1 MNDNNTS
8 ISGYILSPH
17 FLRSALTVVIGNLIY
32 AIGVALFIL
41 PSGLITGGTTGIAI
55 ITNHN
60 FGISI
65 SIFVAIF
72 NAVMFVAGFALL
84 GKEFALT
91 TLISTFAYPALL
103 GFLQKLIGPF
113 KLTDDLFLSALFG
126 GLCIGLSLAMII
138 RIGASTGGMDIPP
151 LVLNKYF
158 RVPVSV
164 SLYVFDFII
173 LIGQMMF
180 SPTRTSLYGIVL
192 VLVYTIT
199 LDRLLAIGASKTKL
213 EIVTKSSK
221 EIKKAILQDIDRSV
235 TLLHGQT
242 GYLGRETDIVLTIIS
257 SRELYKVERLV
268 HKLDPDAF
276 IILSKVGSVSGRG
289 FSREKRYIDKK

>member
-84 GKEFALT
+84 GKKFALT
-91 TLISTFAYPALL
+91 TLINT
-103 GFLQKLIGPF
+103 
-113 KLTDDLFLSALFG
+113 
-126 GLCIGLSLAMII
+126 
-138 RIGASTGGMDIPP
+138 
-151 LVLNKYF
+151 
-158 RVPVSV
+158 
-164 SLYVFDFII
+164 
-173 LIGQMMF
+173 
-180 SPTRTSLYGIVL
+180 
-192 VLVYTIT
+192 
-199 LDRLLAIGASKTKL
+199 
-213 EIVTKSSK
+213 
-221 EIKKAILQDIDRSV
+221 
-235 TLLHGQT
+235 
-242 GYLGRETDIVLTIIS
+242 
-257 SRELYKVERLV
+257 
-268 HKLDPDAF
+268 
-276 IILSKVGSVSGRG
+276 
-289 FSREKRYIDKK
+289 